1 MLPFTRYVIY
11 SSKHFMFALIM
22 QFFPRIG
29 NTPLHL
35 AVMLGRK
42 GKLKIILWYNDTKT
56 KFEEVLI
63 AC

>member
-1 MLPFTRYVIY
+1 
-11 SSKHFMFALIM
+11 MFALIM